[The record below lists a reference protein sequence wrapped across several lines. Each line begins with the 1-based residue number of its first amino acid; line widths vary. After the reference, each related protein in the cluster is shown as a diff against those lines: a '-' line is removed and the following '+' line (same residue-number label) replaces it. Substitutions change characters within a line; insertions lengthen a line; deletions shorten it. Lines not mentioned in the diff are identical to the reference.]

1 MPKTTK
7 AQKRAQVNYFQR
19 LKAEGY
25 KRVAFIIK
33 PEWKP
38 RFNALRAELIAE
50 LEKYKG

>member
-1 MPKTTK
+1 MKTTK
-7 AQKRAQVNYFQR
+7 AQKRAQINYFQK
-19 LKAEGY
+19 LKDSGY
-25 KRVAFIIK
+25 KRIAFIIK